1 MLKAIFSFASSVII
15 FIKTFLSK
23 LFILN
28 SFKINKKLLSILF
41 SSQFISNLFFIKFNI
56 YVYKE
61 ILLNSYNFLLY
72 LIIFI

>member
-28 SFKINKKLLSILF
+28 SFKINKKLIKNFYLYYF
-41 SSQFISNLFFIKFNI
+41 QANLYQI
-56 YVYKE
+56 Y
-61 ILLNSYNFLLY
+61 FL
-72 LIIFI
+72 